1 MTQTQTQI
9 LDALKTFKLKKS
21 TQYGIQALGVFGSMA
36 RGDSKATSDVDVVVQ
51 LNKQD
56 LFNMIGIKQDLQE
69 LLHLPVDLVSYRVG
83 MDAFLRERIDRDA
96 MYV

>member
-1 MTQTQTQI
+1 MTQTQI

>member
-1 MTQTQTQI
+1 MSQAQI
-9 LDALKTFKLKKS
+9 LDALKAFKLSKS

-36 RGDSKATSDVDVVVQ
+36 RADSKATSDVDVVVE
-51 LNKQD
+51 LKKQD

-69 LLHLPVDLVSYRVG
+69 LLHLPVDLVSYRAG